1 MQQQL
6 MPFGWPMF
14 PHIPVNPIDD
24 IDIIN
29 YTAPQQPGPPGPA
42 GPQGPTGPQG
52 DVGPTGAQGEP
63 GTGGVSIV
71 DASVSPNPG
80 DLFITLSDGTIINAG
95 SVIGPP
101 GPAGPSGDCGP
112 VATITI
118 RKDYSAELT
127 DFYIGADIEDEATLT
142 LPKNPPDG
150 IEFVIKLQ
158 YGAPVGNRKLTI
170 KPASGSLING
180 TSSSTMTTPYQSINI
195 ISNGNNWWTV

>member
-14 PHIPVNPIDD
+14 PHIPVSPLDD

-29 YTAPQQPGPPGPA
+29 YTASSQPGPP

-52 DVGPTGAQGEP
+52 PAGPS
-63 GTGGVSIV
+63 GTAGTSVVS
-71 DASVSPNPG
+71 AEVSPNPG
-80 DLFITLSDGTIINAG
+80 DLLLTLSDGTVINAG
-95 SVIGPP
+95 VVVGPT
-101 GPAGPSGDCGP
+101 GPAGSSGGTGGP
-112 VATITI
+112 VTTTTIYN
-118 RKDYSAELT
+118 DYSAQLT
-127 DFYIGADIEDEATLT
+127 DFYIGVELEDEAELL
-142 LPKNPPDG
+142 LPKNPPNG
-150 IEFVIKLQ
+150 TEFVIKLQ